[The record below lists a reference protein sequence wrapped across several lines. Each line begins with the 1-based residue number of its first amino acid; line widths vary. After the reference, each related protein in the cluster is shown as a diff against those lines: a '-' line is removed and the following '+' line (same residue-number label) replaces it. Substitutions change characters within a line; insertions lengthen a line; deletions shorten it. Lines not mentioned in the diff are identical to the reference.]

1 MIFNAV
7 PRKKLIQKNN
17 KVAKPHI
24 NDYPAFFSKYINLID
39 ASDLQTTVTAYS
51 HPLTYFFVNI
61 PEEKGDHAYAP
72 GKWTIKDLLQHVIDT
87 ERIMSYRLLCIARGE
102 QTALPGFEEDAYAAS
117 AEASKRSF
125 VSLKE
130 EFIAVRKSTD
140 LLIHSLTEEQLNNR
154 GTSNNKSTTA
164 NALGFII
171 FGHIMHHK
179 NIVEERYL

>member
-1 MIFNAV
+1 
-7 PRKKLIQKNN
+7 
-17 KVAKPHI
+17 
-24 NDYPAFFSKYINLID
+24 
-39 ASDLQTTVTAYS
+39 
-51 HPLTYFFVNI
+51 
-61 PEEKGDHAYAP
+61 
-72 GKWTIKDLLQHVIDT
+72 
-87 ERIMSYRLLCIARGE
+87 MSYRLLCIARGE

-171 FGHIMHHK
+171 FG
-179 NIVEERYL
+179 

>member
-1 MIFNAV
+1 
-7 PRKKLIQKNN
+7 
-17 KVAKPHI
+17 
-24 NDYPAFFSKYINLID
+24 
-39 ASDLQTTVTAYS
+39 
-51 HPLTYFFVNI
+51 
-61 PEEKGDHAYAP
+61 
-72 GKWTIKDLLQHVIDT
+72 
-87 ERIMSYRLLCIARGE
+87 
-102 QTALPGFEEDAYAAS
+102 YAAS

-154 GTSNNKSTTA
+154 GTSNNESTTA

>member
-1 MIFNAV
+1 
-7 PRKKLIQKNN
+7 
-17 KVAKPHI
+17 
-24 NDYPAFFSKYINLID
+24 
-39 ASDLQTTVTAYS
+39 
-51 HPLTYFFVNI
+51 
-61 PEEKGDHAYAP
+61 
-72 GKWTIKDLLQHVIDT
+72 
-87 ERIMSYRLLCIARGE
+87 
-102 QTALPGFEEDAYAAS
+102 ALPGFEEDAYAAS

-179 NIVEERYL
+179 NIVEE

>member
-1 MIFNAV
+1 
-7 PRKKLIQKNN
+7 
-17 KVAKPHI
+17 
-24 NDYPAFFSKYINLID
+24 
-39 ASDLQTTVTAYS
+39 
-51 HPLTYFFVNI
+51 
-61 PEEKGDHAYAP
+61 
-72 GKWTIKDLLQHVIDT
+72 
-87 ERIMSYRLLCIARGE
+87 IARGE